1 MERLLAQRDD
11 EGLTFRELS
20 ALSGIPVPTLSSWA
34 IRLRREENGPALVPV
49 DVVDHPGRASVEI
62 EVCAGL
68 RITIERGY
76 DADILTRVLSSLLN
90 GC

>member
-1 MERLLAQRDD
+1 MLAQRDH

-20 ALSGIPVPTLSSWA
+20 GLSGIPVPTLSSWA
-34 IRLRREENGPALVPV
+34 IRLRREDDCPALVPV
-49 DVVDHPGRASVEI
+49 DVVDHPDQAFVAI
-62 EVCAGL
+62 EACAGL

-76 DADILTRVLSSLLN
+76 DADVLARLLSSLLN